1 MGTRTESHRV
11 QVIGQ
16 EGPVNQEIERGAYAG
31 RNKAKGVIGRIR
43 NLVGRVVTV
52 EEDWMLKSRDWP
64 YMWKKK

>member
-11 QVIGQ
+11 HGIGR
-16 EGPVNQEIERGAYAG
+16 EGPVKQEIDRGAYAG
-31 RNKAKGVIGRIR
+31 EEKARGIIGRVR

-52 EEDWMLKSRDWP
+52 DEDWIMKSRDWP

>member
-1 MGTRTESHRV
+1 MGTRAESHRV
-11 QVIGQ
+11 QGIGQ

-31 RNKAKGVIGRIR
+31 KKAKGVIGRIR

-64 YMWKKK
+64 YMWKRK